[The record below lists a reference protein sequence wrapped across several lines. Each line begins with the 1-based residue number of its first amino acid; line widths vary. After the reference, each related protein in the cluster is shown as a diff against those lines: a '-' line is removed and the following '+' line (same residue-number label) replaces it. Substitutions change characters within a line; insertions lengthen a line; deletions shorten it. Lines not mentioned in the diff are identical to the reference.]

1 MARLGSNAII
11 SRVCNLTGGRIIGP
25 RSNTTGAK
33 VLLRETH
40 SSNYNH
46 SHNRILNGRKAT
58 LAMGTKE
65 VKVAPEY
72 SYNKFEI
79 PEIIRKVMRA
89 YEDFT
94 AS

>member
-1 MARLGSNAII
+1 
-11 SRVCNLTGGRIIGP
+11 
-25 RSNTTGAK
+25 
-33 VLLRETH
+33 
-40 SSNYNH
+40 
-46 SHNRILNGRKAT
+46 
-58 LAMGTKE
+58 MGTKE